1 MTKSRT
7 AFILADTISPAGHRL
22 TTFEIKLPK
31 VLLAEL
37 NTHRALSRNFS
48 SSRAIPTAKFVEIES
63 FAPKAWLKNQAG
75 MVAKN
80 EEVDDVAQTQHI
92 WKTAIQASKDYSK
105 YLSELGLHKQWSN
118 RPNDWHTIAKGV
130 LSGTEWNNFL
140 WLRADGDA
148 QPELQELA
156 FDIKELLAESE
167 PQLLVP
173 GEWHLPYV
181 KTMKDLFDNVRYFD
195 SNMVELSEKDAIT
208 YSMACCAAV
217 SYRTEN
223 IGLEKAN
230 DIYKK
235 LFTGA
240 KVHASPSE
248 HIATPMQT
256 LDSLNDKL
264 EYMFT
269 TDGVTHID
277 RYQNLWSGNLK
288 GFIQFRQLIENNV
301 KLG

>member
-1 MTKSRT
+1 
-7 AFILADTISPAGHRL
+7 
-22 TTFEIKLPK
+22 
-31 VLLAEL
+31 
-37 NTHRALSRNFS
+37 
-48 SSRAIPTAKFVEIES
+48 
-63 FAPKAWLKNQAG
+63 

-80 EEVDDVAQTQHI
+80 EEVGDIERVKEV
-92 WKTAIQASKDYSK
+92 WRNAIESSKEYSK
-105 YLSELGLHKQWSN
+105 QLNELGLHKQWTN
-118 RPNDWHTIAKGV
+118 RPNDWHTLAKGV
-130 LSGTEWNNFL
+130 TSATEWNNFL

-156 FDIKELLAESE
+156 YEIKDRLENHE
-167 PQLLVP
+167 PQLLNP

-181 KTMKDLFDNVRYFD
+181 KTIRDLFDNIRYYD
-195 SNMVELSEKDAIT
+195 HESNELSEKDAIT

-248 HIATPMQT
+248 HIATPMK
-256 LDSLNDKL
+256 LLESLNDKL

-277 RYQNLWSGNLK
+277 RYQNLWSGNVK